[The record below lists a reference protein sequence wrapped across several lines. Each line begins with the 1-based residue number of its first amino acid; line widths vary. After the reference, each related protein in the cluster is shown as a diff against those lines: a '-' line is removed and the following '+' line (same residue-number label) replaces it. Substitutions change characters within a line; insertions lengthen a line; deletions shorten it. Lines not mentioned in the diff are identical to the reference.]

1 MKTIKDL
8 DIVALTEDLEATH
21 FETKQIIK
29 LYKGQVWTV
38 VMEFDGSAF
47 EVEFSHQ
54 DCTTYAMETIPAT
67 KLMLLHYELVESV
80 GAVPRWILPRIIFI
94 NSPLDIDTNNLGS
107 L

>member
-29 LYKGQVWTV
+29 LYTGQVGTV

-47 EVEFSHQ
+47 EVEFSQQ
-54 DCTTYAMETIPAT
+54 DGTTYAMETIPAT
-67 KLMLLHYELVESV
+67 KLMLLHQFFMRLH
-80 GAVPRWILPRIIFI
+80 RIR
-94 NSPLDIDTNNLGS
+94 SPLAS
-107 L
+107 LKKLCVINIFLNI